1 MPLVLRRDRAC
12 RGLVSKGRSVAPF
25 ETPFRQA
32 QWLLRTNGWR
42 RLGLFAIRPLHLR
55 ILVEPQF
62 GRGAARDLEHRRDL
76 APADH
81 GLERFGDGVFGEDRK
96 STRLNSSH

>member
-55 ILVEPQF
+55 ILVEPPF
-62 GRGAARDLEHRRDL
+62 GRGSARDLAHHRHP
-76 APADH
+76 APPDTRPARY
-81 GLERFGDGVFGEDRK
+81 GAGVFGHDVQ
-96 STRLNSSH
+96 SAVG